1 MPKPQNN
8 SFFLTSEIFNLGDR
22 KKGDVSSA
30 IKRKKRKGKYNWGQ
44 SLYNISSKRANVSI
58 SFSQQARART
68 GSSMNYLKKKN
79 QQNQKPVTRTI
90 RGQVTACRNWRAVF
104 QSINTKKLKYSC
116 GQPWSFYKFLGF

>member
-68 GSSMNYLKKKN
+68 GSSMNYLKKNKN
-79 QQNQKPVTRTI
+79 KN
-90 RGQVTACRNWRAVF
+90 
-104 QSINTKKLKYSC
+104 L
-116 GQPWSFYKFLGF
+116 